1 LNYDD
6 PWVRPMA
13 SQTKAKVIYY
23 GMTPEAHLWADDIE
37 GLGLKGIRFQL
48 HYGEETIHMRV
59 PMIGR
64 HSVHTILRA
73 AAVGL
78 AEGLDWSEILTALQN
93 SSSQL
98 RLVTVRTENGAL
110 LLDDTYNASPE
121 STLAAL
127 NLLSELK
134 GRRVAVL
141 GEMLELGQYE
151 AAGHEMVGVRA
162 AEVVDQLIAVGSRA
176 QMIADAALRSGMPID
191 SVQWVATVPE
201 ATEALRS
208 LIKAEDVVLVKGS
221 HGLRMGRIIA
231 ALEAAS

>member
-1 LNYDD
+1 
-6 PWVRPMA
+6 
-13 SQTKAKVIYY
+13 
-23 GMTPEAHLWADDIE
+23 
-37 GLGLKGIRFQL
+37 
-48 HYGEETIHMRV
+48 
-59 PMIGR
+59 
-64 HSVHTILRA
+64 
-73 AAVGL
+73 
-78 AEGLDWSEILTALQN
+78 
-93 SSSQL
+93 
-98 RLVTVRTENGAL
+98 L